1 MSHLDSLGV
10 AVNWV
15 SAPWFLSVFVNV
27 LPWESVLRVWDVL
40 LFEDDRTM
48 LFRTALAL
56 IDMNGEVFSRAWG
69 SGVWQ
74 SSDMLVRILFDSL
87 IRMAWPLTSVS

>member
-10 AVNWV
+10 AVHWV
-15 SAPWFLSVFVNV
+15 SSPWFLSVFVNV

-40 LFEDDRTM
+40 LFEDSRTM

-56 IDMNGEVFSRAWG
+56 IDMNGEDSKFWVSRG
-69 SGVWQ
+69 HYFRGTSSGLSRKLSKISPEIQ
-74 SSDMLVRILFDSL
+74 
-87 IRMAWPLTSVS
+87 